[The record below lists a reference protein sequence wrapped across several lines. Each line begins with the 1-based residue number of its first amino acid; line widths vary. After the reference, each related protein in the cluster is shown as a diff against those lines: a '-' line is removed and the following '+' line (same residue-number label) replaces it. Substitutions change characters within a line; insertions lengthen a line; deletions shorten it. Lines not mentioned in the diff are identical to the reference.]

1 MTLAK
6 EELDKILADHK
17 LWLKSNGTA
26 GARADLSVPDLWG
39 TDLQGANLRC
49 ANLQG
54 ANLRDTNLRGA
65 DLQGA
70 NLRGT
75 NLRGA
80 NLRGANLRD
89 TNLWGANLR
98 DTNLWGTNLDYADW
112 PLWCG
117 SLHVKVDKRIA
128 RQLAYH
134 FCSLDCDDPQYIDA
148 RNAILN
154 FANKFHLTS
163 ECGELEPI
171 QK

>member
-49 ANLQG
+49 A
-54 ANLRDTNLRGA
+54 
-65 DLQGA
+65 
-70 NLRGT
+70 
-75 NLRGA
+75 
-80 NLRGANLRD
+80 
-89 TNLWGANLR
+89 NLWGANLR

>member
-49 ANLQG
+49 ANLQ
-54 ANLRDTNLRGA
+54 
-65 DLQGA
+65 
-70 NLRGT
+70 
-75 NLRGA
+75 
-80 NLRGANLRD
+80 
-89 TNLWGANLR
+89 GANLR

>member
-39 TDLQGANLRC
+39 TDLQ
-49 ANLQG
+49 
-54 ANLRDTNLRGA
+54 
-65 DLQGA
+65 
-70 NLRGT
+70 
-75 NLRGA
+75 
-80 NLRGANLRD
+80 
-89 TNLWGANLR
+89 GANLR

>member
-65 DLQGA
+65 DLQ
-70 NLRGT
+70 
-75 NLRGA
+75 
-80 NLRGANLRD
+80 
-89 TNLWGANLR
+89 GANLR